1 MDALLKRTKVVGIG
15 EVLWD
20 VLPEGKKLGGAPANF
35 AYHVSQFGLDGVA
48 VSAIGNDGLG
58 EEIEKVLSGKKL
70 AAVLQRND
78 FPTGTVDVALDLN
91 GIPTYDITNDVAWDH
106 IHFDTALENLALQT
120 KAVCFGSLAQRGKES
135 RECIRNFVKLVGKG
149 YDERVYKIFDIN
161 LRQDFYS
168 KELIEESMHM
178 CNVMKI
184 NDGELLLLK
193 QMLDI
198 EAKTGEQFCRRIME
212 RYKMDMIVLTCGLDG
227 SYVFAPDMMSYQPT
241 PVVEV
246 VDTVGA
252 GDSFTA
258 SFVACLLKG
267 IPVRDAHERAVAV
280 SAFVCASEGAMPL
293 LPDELL

>member
-58 EEIEKVLSGKKL
+58 EEIVKVLSGKKL
-70 AAVLQRND
+70 ATVLQRND
-78 FPTGTVDVALDLN
+78 FPTGTVDVVLDLN

-135 RECIRNFVKLVGKG
+135 RECIRNFVELVGHG
-149 YDERVYKIFDIN
+149 YDEPVYKIFDIN
-161 LRQDFYS
+161 LRQNFYS

-184 NDGELLLLK
+184 NDDELLLLK
-193 QMLDI
+193 PMLNI

-212 RYKMDMIVLTCGLDG
+212 RYKMDMIVLTCGIDG
-227 SYVFAPDMMSYQPT
+227 SYVFAPDVMSYQPT

-267 IPVRDAHERAVAV
+267 MPVKDAHERAVAV